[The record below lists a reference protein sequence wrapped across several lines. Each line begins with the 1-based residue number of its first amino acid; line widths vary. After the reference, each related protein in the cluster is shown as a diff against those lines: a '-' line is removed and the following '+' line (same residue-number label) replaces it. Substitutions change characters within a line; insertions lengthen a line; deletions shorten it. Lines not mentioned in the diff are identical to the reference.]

1 MLIQLILTQKPM
13 IVTMQLMSVLVTMT
27 VGFNIVA
34 NDAVGRH
41 IAAIVA
47 AGLGLTGEGTNNYHH
62 QCAEKLA
69 MIHPV

>member
-27 VGFNIVA
+27 VGFNIAA
-34 NDAVGRH
+34 NDAVGRQ

-47 AGLGLTGEGTNNYHH
+47 AGLGLTGEGTNN
-62 QCAEKLA
+62 
-69 MIHPV
+69 

>member
-47 AGLGLTGEGTNNYHH
+47 AGLGLTGEGTNN
-62 QCAEKLA
+62 
-69 MIHPV
+69 